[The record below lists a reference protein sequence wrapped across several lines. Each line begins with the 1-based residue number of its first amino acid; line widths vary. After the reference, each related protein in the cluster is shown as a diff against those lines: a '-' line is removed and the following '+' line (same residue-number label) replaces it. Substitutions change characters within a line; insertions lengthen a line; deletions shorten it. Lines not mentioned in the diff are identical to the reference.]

1 MKNKVAL
8 CLSSVFAFGAMALA
22 SPPDQHAMPQELLS
36 TVANGTETEPFSF
49 VYDGK
54 SSREILPAWERK
66 QETRMLS
73 GNRELRVTTYRDRRT
88 GLVITDQLTRY
99 KNFHAVEWVLRFT
112 NTGSKDTP
120 IIEELNA
127 LDLGIDPPG
136 MGGILVHSVNNSLHW
151 ANPLVQDF
159 VPSEERVSPGAAVG
173 MVHYEMKGED
183 PVDGGQLPYFDL
195 QWQEGGLIGAVGWTG
210 QWAIQ
215 INRDTGRKLT
225 LHAGQQDTH
234 FKLHPGESVR
244 TPSILLVEWSGRDR
258 ASGHNQLR
266 RLMVAHYLPRIDGQV
281 AMPPVAA
288 TAAYVLIFDTIAKQG
303 KNPLDVLP
311 TLDPNDLNPVGLHG
325 LPSLAD
331 SLNAVSE
338 QSQLDYIDSMPQ
350 VGIEAYWLDAGWFEG
365 GWPSGAGNWDPD
377 PQKFPHGLKPLGD
390 AAHAHGM
397 KFLLWFEPER
407 VVDGTLIAKEHPDW
421 VLHVKGETPG
431 WNAQFNFGIPAARQ
445 WMTDFISHRIDE
457 WGIGIYRQDNNNI
470 PLHFWRAADASD
482 RQGITENHDI
492 EGFYAM
498 WDALLQKHPKLEIDN
513 ANWQITG
520 SDIELM
526 KRSVESLS
534 RTQVDG
540 FGIPF
545 PEADQAQTEE
555 LSQWIPLNATLLHSL
570 TPYAVRSAATTGV
583 GFGLDLRSSYIPR
596 DQLRKAVAEIKA
608 LRPYWLGDFYPL
620 TPVTIDD
627 RVWCAW
633 QFDRPDLDSGYAVF
647 FRRPKSTESTYD
659 AVLQGLA
666 PGANYEVTFAETY
679 DVKETR
685 VLTSAELGKLRVK
698 IDSAPGVLL
707 VRYRKLKA
715 DR

>member
-1 MKNKVAL
+1 
-8 CLSSVFAFGAMALA
+8 MALA
-22 SPPDQHAMPQELLS
+22 SPPDQNAMPQELIS
-36 TVANGTETEPFSF
+36 TIANGTETEPFSF
-49 VYDGK
+49 IYDGK
-54 SSREILPAWERK
+54 SSREILPTWERK

-73 GNRELRVTTYRDRRT
+73 GNREVRVSTYRDRRT

-99 KNFHAVEWVLRFT
+99 KDFHAVEWVLRFT
-112 NTGSKDTP
+112 NTGSTDTP

-136 MGGILVHSVNNSLHW
+136 TGDILIHRVNSPQIP
-151 ANPLVQDF
+151 NPLIQDY
-159 VPSEERVSPGAAVG
+159 VPSGETISPGATIG
-173 MVHYEMKGED
+173 MLHYSKN
-183 PVDGGQLPYFDL
+183 PADGGQLPYFDL
-195 QWQEGGLIGAVGWTG
+195 QWQAGGLIGAVGWSG
-210 QWAIQ
+210 QWAVQ
-215 INRDTGRKLT
+215 IGRDAGRKLT
-225 LHAGQQDTH
+225 LCAGQRGTH
-234 FKLHPGESVR
+234 FKLHPGESAR
-244 TPSILLVEWSGRDR
+244 TPSVLLLEWHGRDR
-258 ASGHNQLR
+258 TIGHNQLR
-266 RLMVAHYLPRIDGQV
+266 RLMVAHYLPRIDGRV

-288 TAAYVLIFDTIAKQG
+288 TAAFELLFDTIARQG
-303 KNPLDVLP
+303 KDPLNVLP
-311 TLDPNDLNPVGLHG
+311 TLDPHYLHPAGSHG

-331 SLNAVSE
+331 GLNAVSDE
-338 QSQLDYIDSMPQ
+338 NQLDYIDSMPPA
-350 VGIEAYWLDAGWFEG
+350 GIEAYWLDAGWFRG
-365 GWPSGAGNWDPD
+365 GWPSGPGNWDPD
-377 PQKFPHGLKPLGD
+377 PKKFRHGLKPLSD
-390 AAHAHGM
+390 AAHTHGM

-421 VLHVKGETPG
+421 VLHVKGEKSG
-431 WNAQFNFGIPAARQ
+431 WNGQFNFGIPAARQ
-445 WMTDFISHRIDE
+445 WMTDFVSQRIDE
-457 WGIGIYRQDNNNI
+457 WGINIYRQDNNDF
-470 PLHFWRAADASD
+470 PLPFWRAADAPD

-647 FRRPKSTESTYD
+647 FRRPKSTASNYD
-659 AVLQGLA
+659 AALQGLEL
-666 PGANYEVTFAETY
+666 GANYEVTFAETY

-685 VLTSAELGKLRVK
+685 VMTSAALGKLRVK

-707 VRYRKLKA
+707 VRYRRLKA